1 MRHSTL
7 FSLLGIALLTLAL
20 STCAVVMTPQKQQTS
35 VSANT
40 RPATPQLANTQA
52 KTAAETQPSTTT
64 PAPQAEDLPTANPD
78 GKPLAQSM
86 PWKGMPTALLGST
99 YLGEPDETGE
109 VIDGGLL
116 DGGTPHYWRSH
127 NERHER
133 VFEAVVRGGE
143 VIDVSRWNTGRN
155 YWPPETS
162 LRASALPILDA
173 SGDKNPE
180 SGAAPDLP
188 DPNDYDDPDDYEA
201 DAEDYFAWL
210 GCEDPAQAA
219 YLYWESVAG

>member
-52 KTAAETQPSTTT
+52 KTVAETQPSTTT

-86 PWKGMPTALLGST
+86 PWKGMPAALLGST

-116 DGGTPHYWRSH
+116 DGGTHH
-127 NERHER
+127 
-133 VFEAVVRGGE
+133 
-143 VIDVSRWNTGRN
+143 
-155 YWPPETS
+155 
-162 LRASALPILDA
+162 
-173 SGDKNPE
+173 
-180 SGAAPDLP
+180 
-188 DPNDYDDPDDYEA
+188 
-201 DAEDYFAWL
+201 
-210 GCEDPAQAA
+210 
-219 YLYWESVAG
+219 